1 MAFEEYW
8 NESHRKYFNGKI
20 IYDDWLDKYKDILS
34 KAKTSILDLG
44 CGEGNDTLYLKE
56 RGYDVISLDYSKSA
70 LDIVKNN
77 IKGAKTVLADI
88 SNELPFEN
96 DSFDIVIA
104 DLSLHYFDLNTT
116 KKILG
121 EIKRILTPSGHLF
134 ARVNSSDDINYGA
147 NQGVRIEENYYFVS
161 GYNKRFFTIES
172 AENLFSLIGKTT
184 VSEAEMTRYT
194 KIKKVIEIMSVKDT
208 NQ

>member
-96 DSFDIVIA
+96 DSFDIAIA